1 MEKLKERIN
10 KGAHNLIYP
19 FDQIPD
25 PGKMLKVADG
35 VYWVRMSLPFA
46 LNHINLWVL
55 EDGDEW
61 VIVDTGVA
69 SAEIKS
75 NWRKCFHEDMKS
87 KKVNK
92 VIVTHLHPDHV
103 GLAGWI
109 SRKFSAPLYMSR
121 SEYLMC
127 RVLVGDTGREAPE
140 EGMDLYRGAGFT
152 KVQLD
157 SYAERFGGF
166 GRAVSKLPDNYR
178 RLRDKEIIKI
188 GKYTWEVVVGS
199 GHCPEHVCLYCKEL
213 KLLISGDQV
222 LPKISS
228 NVSVFPTEPLSN
240 PLEDWLDS
248 CHYIKERVP
257 NNVLI
262 LPSHN
267 EPFRGLHERL
277 DNLISGHERNLE
289 RLLELC
295 KEPKRAID
303 VFSVLF
309 KRTIS
314 DDVLLMATG
323 ESIAHLNC
331 LLMRNL
337 INADK
342 DKNGVIYYKKVL

>member
-1 MEKLKERIN
+1 
-10 KGAHNLIYP
+10 
-19 FDQIPD
+19 
-25 PGKMLKVADG
+25 
-35 VYWVRMSLPFA
+35 
-46 LNHINLWVL
+46 
-55 EDGDEW
+55 
-61 VIVDTGVA
+61 
-69 SAEIKS
+69 
-75 NWRKCFHEDMKS
+75 
-87 KKVNK
+87 
-92 VIVTHLHPDHV
+92 
-103 GLAGWI
+103 LAGWI

-152 KVQLD
+152 KIQLD

-199 GHCPEHVCLYCKEL
+199 GHCPEHVCLYSKEL

-248 CHYIKERVP
+248 CHSIKERVP

-262 LPSHN
+262 LPAHN

-277 DNLISGHERNLE
+277 DNLINGHERNLE

-337 INADK
+337 INTDK